1 MAEMIMDGII
11 ALNKAKKYTAES
23 LDGLGALKGANCVIE
38 SVETVPE
45 GNRVTFSWT
54 GSSGTKETTTIL
66 VKNGEQGNGIAK
78 VEKIKTVDLVDI
90 YRMTFDDGSTFE
102 YEVANGSSSGSGKID
117 IIRVNGVE
125 LPVID
130 KTVDIEIPEYI
141 YIGNTEPTDENVV
154 LWINPDEAG
163 GAGGSYSGTS
173 GIAIGGIKKNQ
184 TFNNATLQEM
194 FDMLLHPYEKPTMTL
209 GINPAKTIYDKVAET
224 LASITINANVTKKT
238 ENIKEVRFY
247 VDNVLVNTD
256 TTHPNGGLVSYTHT
270 FTSPTNT
277 TFNVKI
283 ECEDIKGATSKISA
297 NTNVYFVG
305 KSYYGVVED
314 DGTPFAITES
324 LIKGLN
330 KTEVKIKKAL
340 TYKNINAT
348 FGRIVYAYPK
358 NLPSGG
364 ALTSIKDQGTGWS
377 VFDSYTSQEI
387 TIDGITYLC
396 YYMVDAGGFDGVTM
410 VFA

>member
-1 MAEMIMDGII
+1 MDIVTY
-11 ALNKAKKYTAES
+11 ALSKKYVAKS

-54 GSSGTKETTTIL
+54 GISGTKETTTIL
-66 VKNGEQGNGIAK
+66 VKNGEQGNGIVK
-78 VEKIKTVDLVDI
+78 VEKIKTVDLVDT

-102 YEVANGSSSGSGKID
+102 YEVANGDSSLGGKIN

-154 LWINPDEAG
+154 LWINPDEADG
-163 GAGGSYSGTS
+163 GGYSGTS
-173 GIAIGGIKKNQ
+173 GIEIGGIKKNQ

-256 TTHPNGGLVSYTHT
+256 ITHPNGGLVSYTHT
-270 FTSPTNT
+270 FASPTNT

-283 ECEDIKGATSKISA
+283 ECEDIKGAISKVSA

-305 KSYYGVVED
+305 KSYYGCLPE
-314 DGTPFAITES
+314 GTTIDE
-324 LIKGLN
+324 
-330 KTEVKIKKAL
+330 
-340 TYKNINAT
+340 
-348 FGRIVYAYPK
+348 
-358 NLPSGG
+358 
-364 ALTSIKDQGTGWS
+364 TSIKTLNTVLKKELKYKYSGITTTGTNLYHIVLCQPKEFGIITS
-377 VFDSYTSQEI
+377 VKDALNFEYIQDYTVRDI
-387 TIDGITYLC
+387 IIDGIYYTLMYLTNP
-396 YYMVDAGGFDGVTM
+396 VSVTD
-410 VFA
+410 FLQDYK

>member
-11 ALNKAKKYTAES
+11 ALNQAKKHIAES
-23 LDGLGALKGANCVIE
+23 LDGLGVLKGSNCTIKSTTPKDDGTEIVFE
-38 SVETVPE
+38 
-45 GNRVTFSWT
+45 WT
-54 GSSGTKETTTIL
+54 GISGTKETTTIL

-78 VEKIKTVDLVDI
+78 VEKIKTVDLVDT

-102 YEVANGSSSGSGKID
+102 YEVANGDSSLGGKID
-117 IIRVNGVE
+117 IVKVNGVE
-125 LPVID
+125 LPIVD
-130 KTVDIEIPEYI
+130 KAVDIEIPEYI

-154 LWINPDEAG
+154 LWINPDEADG
-163 GAGGSYSGTS
+163 GGYSGTS
-173 GIAIGGIKKNQ
+173 GIDIGGIKKNQ

-194 FDMLLHPYEKPTMTL
+194 FDMLLHPYEKPIMTL
-209 GINPAKTIYDKVAET
+209 GINPTKTIYDKVTET
-224 LASITINANVTKKT
+224 LTSITINANVTKKT

-256 TTHPNGGLVSYTHT
+256 TSHPNGGLVSYTHT

-283 ECEDIKGATSKISA
+283 ECEDIKGATSKVSA

-314 DGTPFAITES
+314 DGTSFAITES
-324 LIKGLN
+324 LIKGLS

-396 YYMVDAGGFDGVTM
+396 YYMIDAGGFDGVTM

>member
-11 ALNKAKKYTAES
+11 ALNKAKKYVAKS

-54 GSSGTKETTTIL
+54 GISGTKETTTIL
-66 VKNGEQGNGIAK
+66 VKNGEQGNGVVK
-78 VEKIKTVDLVDI
+78 VEKIKTVDLVDT

-102 YEVANGSSSGSGKID
+102 YEVANGDSSLGGKIN
-117 IIRVNGVE
+117 IIKVNGVE

-130 KTVDIEIPEYI
+130 KAVDIELPEYI

-154 LWINPDEAG
+154 LWINPDEADG
-163 GAGGSYSGTS
+163 GGYSGTS
-173 GIAIGGIKKNQ
+173 GIDIGGIKKNQ
-184 TFNNATLQEM
+184 TFTDATLQEM

-247 VDNVLVNTD
+247 VDNVLVDTD
-256 TTHPNGGLVSYTHT
+256 TAHPNGGLVSYTHT

-283 ECEDIKGATSKISA
+283 ECEDIKGATSKVSA

-305 KSYYGVVED
+305 KSYYGCLPE
-314 DGTPFAITES
+314 GTTIDE
-324 LIKGLN
+324 
-330 KTEVKIKKAL
+330 
-340 TYKNINAT
+340 
-348 FGRIVYAYPK
+348 
-358 NLPSGG
+358 
-364 ALTSIKDQGTGWS
+364 TSIKTLNTVLKKELKYKYSGITTTGTNLYHIVLCQPKEFGIITS
-377 VFDSYTSQEI
+377 VKDALNFEYIQDYTVRDI
-387 TIDGITYLC
+387 IIDGIDYTLMYLTNP
-396 YYMVDAGGFDGVTM
+396 VSVTD
-410 VFA
+410 FLQDFK

>member
-1 MAEMIMDGII
+1 MDIVTY
-11 ALNKAKKYTAES
+11 ALSKKYTQKS

-38 SVETVPE
+38 SVDTVPE

-66 VKNGEQGNGIAK
+66 VKNGEQGNGVVK
-78 VEKIKTVDLVDI
+78 VEKIKTVDLVDT
-90 YRMTFDDGSTFE
+90 YRMTFDDGSAFE
-102 YEVANGSSSGSGKID
+102 YEVANGDSSLGGKIN
-117 IIRVNGVE
+117 IIKVNGVE
-125 LPVID
+125 LPVVD

-154 LWINPDEAG
+154 LWINPDEADG
-163 GAGGSYSGTS
+163 GGYSGTS

-184 TFNNATLQEM
+184 TFTNATLQEM

-238 ENIKEVRFY
+238 ENIKEIRFY

-256 TTHPNGGLVSYTHT
+256 TAHPNGGLVSYTYT
-270 FTSPTNT
+270 FASPTNT

-283 ECEDIKGATSKISA
+283 ECEDIKGATSKVSA

-305 KSYYGVVED
+305 KSYYGCLPE
-314 DGTPFAITES
+314 GTTIDE
-324 LIKGLN
+324 
-330 KTEVKIKKAL
+330 
-340 TYKNINAT
+340 
-348 FGRIVYAYPK
+348 
-358 NLPSGG
+358 
-364 ALTSIKDQGTGWS
+364 TSIKTLNTVLKKELRYKYSGITTTGTNLYHIVLCQPKEFGIITS
-377 VFDSYTSQEI
+377 VKDALNFEYIQDYTVRDI
-387 TIDGITYLC
+387 IIDGIYYTLMYLTNP
-396 YYMVDAGGFDGVTM
+396 VSVTD
-410 VFA
+410 FLQDFK

>member
-1 MAEMIMDGII
+1 MDIVTY
-11 ALNKAKKYTAES
+11 ALSKKYVAKS

-54 GSSGTKETTTIL
+54 GISGTKETTTIL
-66 VKNGEQGNGIAK
+66 VKNGEQGNGVVK
-78 VEKIKTVDLVDI
+78 VEKIKTVDLVDT

-102 YEVANGSSSGSGKID
+102 YEVANGDSSLGGKIN

-154 LWINPDEAG
+154 LWVNPDETD
-163 GAGGSYSGTS
+163 GAGGYSGTS
-173 GIAIGGIKKNQ
+173 GINIGGIKKNQ
-184 TFNNATLQEM
+184 TFSNATLQEM

-209 GINPAKTIYDKVAET
+209 GINPTKTIYDKVTET

-270 FTSPTNT
+270 FASPTNT

-283 ECEDIKGATSKISA
+283 ECEDIKGATSKVSA

-305 KSYYGVVED
+305 KSYYGCLPE
-314 DGTPFAITES
+314 GTTIDE
-324 LIKGLN
+324 
-330 KTEVKIKKAL
+330 
-340 TYKNINAT
+340 
-348 FGRIVYAYPK
+348 
-358 NLPSGG
+358 
-364 ALTSIKDQGTGWS
+364 TSIKTLNTVLKKELKYKYSGITTTGTNLYHIVLCQPKEFGTITS
-377 VFDSYTSQEI
+377 VKDALNFEYIQDYTVRDI
-387 TIDGITYLC
+387 IIDGIYYTLMYLTNP
-396 YYMVDAGGFDGVTM
+396 VSVTD
-410 VFA
+410 FLQDFK

>member
-1 MAEMIMDGII
+1 MDIVTY
-11 ALNKAKKYTAES
+11 ALSKKYTKES
-23 LDGLGALKGANCVIE
+23 LLGGGAVVGKNVTVSSITPIDG
-38 SVETVPE
+38 
-45 GNRVTFSWT
+45 GNKVTFSYT
-54 GSSGTKETTTIL
+54 LDDGT
-66 VKNGEQGNGIAK
+66 VKTSAMDVMDGNGIVK
-78 VEKIKTVDLVDI
+78 VEKIKTVDLVDT
-90 YRMTFDDGSTFE
+90 YRMTFDDGSTFD
-102 YEVANGSSSGSGKID
+102 YEVTNGDSSLGGKID
-117 IIRVNGVE
+117 TVKVNGVE
-125 LPVID
+125 LPVVD
-130 KTVDIEIPEYI
+130 KAVDIEIPEYI

-154 LWINPDEAG
+154 LWVNPDETGGG
-163 GAGGSYSGTS
+163 GACSYSGTS
-173 GIAIGGIKKNQ
+173 GIEIGGIKKNQ

-209 GINPAKTIYDKVAET
+209 GINPAKTIYDKVTET
-224 LASITINANVTKKT
+224 LANITINANVTKKT

-256 TTHPNGGLVSYTHT
+256 TAHPNGGLVSYTHT
-270 FTSPTNT
+270 FASPTNT

-283 ECEDIKGATSKISA
+283 ECEDIKGATSKVSA

-324 LIKGLN
+324 LIKGLS

-358 NLPSGG
+358 DLPSGG

-396 YYMVDAGGFDGVTM
+396 YYMIDAGGFDGVTM

>member
-1 MAEMIMDGII
+1 MDIVTY
-11 ALNKAKKYTAES
+11 ALSKKYVAKS
-23 LDGLGALKGANCVIE
+23 LDGLGALKGANCTIKSTTPKDDGTEIVFE
-38 SVETVPE
+38 
-45 GNRVTFSWT
+45 WT
-54 GSSGTKETTTIL
+54 GTSGTKETTTIL
-66 VKNGEQGNGIAK
+66 VKNGEQGNGVVK
-78 VEKIKTVDLVDI
+78 VEKIKTVDLVDT

-102 YEVANGSSSGSGKID
+102 YEVANGDSSLGGKIN

-154 LWINPDEAG
+154 LWVNPDETGGG
-163 GAGGSYSGTS
+163 GACSYSGTS
-173 GIAIGGIKKNQ
+173 GIQIGGIKKNQ

-209 GINPAKTIYDKVAET
+209 GINPTKTIYDKVAET

-270 FTSPTNT
+270 FASPTNT

-283 ECEDIKGATSKISA
+283 ECEDIKGATSKVSA

-324 LIKGLN
+324 LIKGLS

-358 NLPSGG
+358 DLPSGG

-396 YYMVDAGGFDGVTM
+396 YYMIDAGGFDGVTM

>member
-11 ALNKAKKYTAES
+11 ALNQAKKYTAES
-23 LDGLGALKGANCVIE
+23 LDGLGALKGANCTIKSTTPKDNGTEIVFE
-38 SVETVPE
+38 
-45 GNRVTFSWT
+45 WT
-54 GSSGTKETTTIL
+54 GTSGATETTTIL
-66 VKNGEQGNGIAK
+66 VKNGEDGEQGNGVVK
-78 VEKIKTVDLVDI
+78 VEKVKTVDLVDT

-102 YEVANGSSSGSGKID
+102 YEVANGDSSLGGKIN
-117 IIRVNGVE
+117 IIKVNGVE
-125 LPVID
+125 LPVVD

-154 LWINPDEAG
+154 LWINPDETG

-209 GINPAKTIYDKVAET
+209 GINPAKTIYDKVTET
-224 LASITINANVTKKT
+224 LTSITINANVTKKT

-256 TTHPNGGLVSYTHT
+256 TAHPNGGLVSYTHT

-283 ECEDIKGATSKISA
+283 ECEDIKGATSKVSA

-305 KSYYGVVED
+305 KSYYGCLPE
-314 DGTPFAITES
+314 GTTIDE
-324 LIKGLN
+324 
-330 KTEVKIKKAL
+330 
-340 TYKNINAT
+340 
-348 FGRIVYAYPK
+348 
-358 NLPSGG
+358 
-364 ALTSIKDQGTGWS
+364 TSIKTLNTVLKKELKYKYSGITTTGTNLYHIVLCQPKEFGIITS
-377 VFDSYTSQEI
+377 VKDALNFEYIQDYTVRDI
-387 TIDGITYLC
+387 IIDGIYYTLMYLTNP
-396 YYMVDAGGFDGVTM
+396 VSVTD
-410 VFA
+410 FLQDYK

>member
-1 MAEMIMDGII
+1 MDGII
-11 ALNKAKKYTAES
+11 ALNKAKKYVAES

-54 GSSGTKETTTIL
+54 SISGTKETTTIL
-66 VKNGEQGNGIAK
+66 VKNGEQGNGVVK
-78 VEKIKTVDLVDI
+78 VEKIKTVDLVDT

-102 YEVANGSSSGSGKID
+102 YEVANGDSSLGGKIN

-154 LWINPDEAG
+154 LWINPDETG

-184 TFNNATLQEM
+184 TFSNATLQEM
-194 FDMLLHPYEKPTMTL
+194 FDMLLHPYEKPAMTL
-209 GINPAKTIYDKVAET
+209 GINPTKTIYDKVTET

-256 TTHPNGGLVSYTHT
+256 TAHPNGGLVSYTHT
-270 FTSPTNT
+270 FASPTNT

-283 ECEDIKGATSKISA
+283 ECEDIKGATSRVSA

-305 KSYYGVVED
+305 KSYYGCLPE
-314 DGTPFAITES
+314 GT
-324 LIKGLN
+324 
-330 KTEVKIKKAL
+330 
-340 TYKNINAT
+340 T
-348 FGRIVYAYPK
+348 FDEA
-358 NLPSGG
+358 
-364 ALTSIKDQGTGWS
+364 SIKTLNTVLKRELKYKYSGITTTGADLYHIVLCQPKEFGIITS
-377 VFDSYTSQEI
+377 VKDALNFEYIQDYTVRDI
-387 TIDGITYLC
+387 IIDGIYYTLMYLTNP
-396 YYMVDAGGFDGVTM
+396 VSVTD
-410 VFA
+410 FLQDFK

>member
-1 MAEMIMDGII
+1 MDII
-11 ALNKAKKYTAES
+11 TYILSKKYTNDS
-23 LDGLGALKGANCVIE
+23 LDGVGAIKGAPCRISKIE
-38 SVETVPE
+38 PVEG
-45 GNRVTFSWT
+45 GNKITFAWT
-54 GSSGTKETTTIL
+54 SNSGVESTNTLI
-66 VKNGEQGNGIAK
+66 VKDGEQGNGIAK
-78 VEKIKTVDLVDI
+78 VEKIKTVDFVDT

-125 LPVID
+125 LPVVD

-154 LWINPDEAG
+154 LWVNPDETG

-184 TFNNATLQEM
+184 TFTNATLQEM
-194 FDMLLHPYEKPTMTL
+194 FDTLLHPYEKPAMTL
-209 GINPAKTIYDKVAET
+209 GINPAKTIYNKVTET

-247 VDNVLVNTD
+247 VDNMLVNTD

-270 FTSPTNT
+270 FASPTNT

-283 ECEDIKGATSKISA
+283 ECEDIKGATSKVSA

-305 KSYYGVVED
+305 KSYYGCLPE
-314 DGTPFAITES
+314 GTTIDE
-324 LIKGLN
+324 
-330 KTEVKIKKAL
+330 
-340 TYKNINAT
+340 
-348 FGRIVYAYPK
+348 
-358 NLPSGG
+358 
-364 ALTSIKDQGTGWS
+364 TSIKTLNTVLKKELKYKYSGITTTGTNLYHIVLCQPKEFGTITS
-377 VFDSYTSQEI
+377 VKDALNFEYIQDYTVRDI
-387 TIDGITYLC
+387 IIDGIDYTLMYLTNP
-396 YYMVDAGGFDGVTM
+396 VSVTD
-410 VFA
+410 FLQDFK

>member
-11 ALNKAKKYTAES
+11 ALNQAKKYVAKS

-54 GSSGTKETTTIL
+54 GTSGTKETTTIL
-66 VKNGEQGNGIAK
+66 VKNGEQGNGITK
-78 VEKIKTVDLVDI
+78 VEKIKTVDLVDT

-102 YEVANGSSSGSGKID
+102 YEVANGDSSLGGKIN

-125 LPVID
+125 LPVVD

-154 LWINPDEAG
+154 LWVNPDETG

-173 GIAIGGIKKNQ
+173 GIEIGGIKKNQ

-209 GINPAKTIYDKVAET
+209 GINPTKTIYDKVAET

-238 ENIKEVRFY
+238 ENIKEIRFY

-270 FTSPTNT
+270 FASPTNT

-283 ECEDIKGATSKISA
+283 ECEDIKGATSKVSA

-305 KSYYGVVED
+305 KSYYGCLPE
-314 DGTPFAITES
+314 GTTIDE
-324 LIKGLN
+324 
-330 KTEVKIKKAL
+330 
-340 TYKNINAT
+340 
-348 FGRIVYAYPK
+348 
-358 NLPSGG
+358 
-364 ALTSIKDQGTGWS
+364 TSIKTLNTVLKKELKYKYSGITTTGTNLYHIVLCQPKEFGTITS
-377 VFDSYTSQEI
+377 VKDALNFEYIQDYTVRDI
-387 TIDGITYLC
+387 IIDGIYYTLMYLTNP
-396 YYMVDAGGFDGVTM
+396 VSVTD
-410 VFA
+410 FLQDFK

>member
-1 MAEMIMDGII
+1 MDLISY
-11 ALNKAKKYTAES
+11 ALSKKYTQKS
-23 LDGLGALKGANCVIE
+23 LDGLGALKGSNCVITKTE
-38 SVETVPE
+38 
-45 GNRVTFSWT
+45 VTDK
-54 GSSGTKETTTIL
+54 GTEITFEWKSYNDAKETTTIL
-66 VKNGEQGNGIAK
+66 VKNGEQGNGVVK
-78 VEKIKTVDLVDI
+78 VEKIKTVDLVDT

-102 YEVANGSSSGSGKID
+102 YEVANGDSSLGGKIN
-117 IIRVNGVE
+117 IIKVNGVE

-130 KTVDIEIPEYI
+130 KTVDIELPEYI

-154 LWINPDEAG
+154 LWINPDEADG
-163 GAGGSYSGTS
+163 GGYSGAS
-173 GIAIGGIKKNQ
+173 GIEIGGIKKNQ
-184 TFNNATLQEM
+184 TFTNATMQEM

-209 GINPAKTIYDKVAET
+209 GINPTKTIYNKVTET

-256 TTHPNGGLVSYTHT
+256 TTHPNGGLVSYIHT
-270 FTSPTNT
+270 FASPTNT

-283 ECEDIKGATSKISA
+283 ECEDIKGATSKVSA

-314 DGTPFAITES
+314 DGTAFAITES
-324 LIKGLN
+324 LIKGLS

-358 NLPSGG
+358 DLPSGG

-396 YYMVDAGGFDGVTM
+396 YYMIDAGGFDGVTM